1 MNQCISHKEILKREI
16 FNLRGQH
23 NLLESNILIMDFRV
37 NLFEIPNDKFI
48 HFLQMNMI
56 TPKLGTQITII
67 GSLLI
72 GELFEKY
79 IRCDQ

>member
-1 MNQCISHKEILKREI
+1 
-16 FNLRGQH
+16 
-23 NLLESNILIMDFRV
+23 MDFRV
-37 NLFEIPNDKFI
+37 NLFEIPNDKFV

-56 TPKLGTQITII
+56 TPKLGTQTTII

-79 IRCDQ
+79 IRCDK